1 MIMNPAHLVAFGL
14 ATLLSGC
21 AGLATLQSVAT
32 PADLYDLTPKST
44 FSDELPEIDWQLVVE
59 EPTAASSVNTDRIAI
74 KPNAFVVQYFP
85 NVRWVDR
92 APQLV
97 QTMLVES
104 FENTG
109 KVRSV
114 GRRAIGLSSDFT
126 LVSDLREFQAELGS
140 EPNAPIVVS
149 VQLNLK
155 IVQEP
160 DGLIIASEN
169 FGREITTAS
178 DDMLDV
184 VAAFDEALGKSM
196 RASVEWAVREI
207 GEIKGKPRGW

>member
-1 MIMNPAHLVAFGL
+1 MNPSRIAPFAL

-21 AGLATLQSVAT
+21 AGLATLQSVT
-32 PADLYDLTPKST
+32 VPADLYDLTPKST
-44 FSDELPEIDWQLVVE
+44 FEEDLPVISAQVVVE
-59 EPTAASSVNTDRIAI
+59 ESTAASSVNTDRIAI

-85 NVRWVDR
+85 NARWVDR

-126 LVSDLREFQAELGS
+126 LVSELREFQAEVG
-140 EPNAPIVVS
+140 EEENAPIVVR

-160 DGLIIASEN
+160 DGLIVASEN
-169 FGREITTAS
+169 FGREIPSAS
-178 DDMLDV
+178 DEMLDV
-184 VAAFDEALGKSM
+184 IAAFDEALGKSM

-207 GEIKGKPRGW
+207 GKIGVKPRGW